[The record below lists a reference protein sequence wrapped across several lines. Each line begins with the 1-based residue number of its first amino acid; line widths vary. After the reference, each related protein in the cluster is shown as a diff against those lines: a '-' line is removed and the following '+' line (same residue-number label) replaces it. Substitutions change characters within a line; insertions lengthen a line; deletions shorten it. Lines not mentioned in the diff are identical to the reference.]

1 MKKILSVLLA
11 MALLLAVAPAA
22 FAAEDLSALSALPV
36 RWLDYASVHWWDYES
51 NLLLYEQ
58 EGRQGFLLPDGTALT
73 EAVFDGVGWQI
84 VDGGI
89 PVQQGGK
96 WGKIDA
102 RTGALTVDFLYGTAQ
117 ETLAP
122 VNAEIVGAEGGP
134 YAVAALDGTPLSEY
148 KYWDHSAFSYGL
160 AAVFTAD
167 GWGYVD
173 ATGAEVIPCR
183 YYCGGVE
190 DFAADG
196 YAWVNGPDGYNIVD
210 RTGRE
215 VFDAPKGKLLPER
228 PWRAGHGLWGFYG
241 DNGLV
246 GFVEADSGR
255 IVVEPQYRIGASPK
269 GMRTGGVFNAAG
281 YAAVLDENMQMTG
294 IDLAGRRVDVALAA
308 TDGAL
313 LASHSGGL
321 HSFMDGGKFGYMDES
336 ESVVVPAVFDFVS
349 DFWDGAALVQSG
361 EVWGILS
368 DPRAAAEPAETDA
381 LSGLDIAWVDTENRL
396 IPLGADNLVAEYREL
411 YRYGMMGSGSSGV
424 DGLRNADGALILP
437 VIYENALMPGARFI
451 VAVSGNADDGSWRA
465 TDYLGR
471 VFTAEDMKTPWAP
484 PELDC
489 SRAPGPDGQL
499 ESGKYCYADP
509 WTGEIV
515 LPAIYDAA
523 APFSDGRG
531 VVRIGDDRFVID
543 REGSR
548 VIDLNGWASTDNAFH
563 GGLLRVQDAASGKYG
578 YIDTAGELII
588 DTVWDDAAA
597 FTEGAD
603 TAVVGVRADGENGTS
618 ALRYGIIDATGALLV
633 PCVLEDTDGFVGG
646 DGVAVLRYQ
655 GRQGILKDPRRK
667 LACSDWAKDELAAA
681 DAAGY
686 VTPDCAEYQTF
697 TITRAQFAHLAV
709 NFYEKVTGETISPAP
724 ADSFSDTQDECVRK
738 AYSAGIVNGM
748 GDGIFAPGM
757 LLTREQLATMLW
769 RAMVKAGKAAPE
781 GADLSSFRDAS
792 AVSGWAQDALAALTA
807 MGVMQGTGEH
817 MLSPRGTCTVEQ
829 AVALVWRARTSVG

>member
-1 MKKILSVLLA
+1 MKKILS
-11 MALLLAVAPAA
+11 LLLALVLLLALAPAA
-22 FAAEDLSALSALPV
+22 FAAEDAAALPV
-36 RWLDYASVHWWDYES
+36 RWLDYESVYWWDYAEG
-51 NLLLYEQ
+51 LLLYEQ
-58 EGRQGFLLPDGTALT
+58 GGRQGFLRADGTPLT
-73 EAVFDGVGWQI
+73 DAVFDSAGWQI
-84 VDGGI
+84 ADGGI
-89 PVQQGGK
+89 PVERDGK
-96 WGKIDA
+96 WGKLDA
-102 RTGALTVDFLYGTAQ
+102 DSGALVVDFLYSMPQ
-117 ETLAP
+117 ETLDP
-122 VNAEIVGAEGGP
+122 VNAQIVGAEGGP
-134 YAVAALDGTPLSEY
+134 YAVATLDGTPLSEY
-148 KYWDHSAFSYGL
+148 KYWDYSPFSYGL

-173 ATGAEVIPCR
+173 ANGAEVIPCR
-183 YYCGGVE
+183 YISGGVE
-190 DFAADG
+190 DFTADG
-196 YAWVNGPDGYNIVD
+196 YAWVNGPEGYNIID

-215 VFDAPKGKLLPER
+215 VFDAPKGKILPER

-241 DNGLV
+241 ENGLV
-246 GFVEADSGR
+246 GFVEADTGT
-255 IVVEPQYRIGASPK
+255 VVIAPQYRLGASPK
-269 GMRTGGVFNAAG
+269 GMQVGGVFNEAG
-281 YAAVLDENMQMTG
+281 YASVLDADGQEIA
-294 IDLAGRRVDVALAA
+294 IDLTGQRADIALAA
-308 TDGAL
+308 PDGEIMA
-313 LASHSGGL
+313 AHSGGL
-321 HSFMDGGKFGYMDES
+321 HPFMENGKFGYMDES
-336 ESVVVPAVFDFVS
+336 EAVAVPAVFDYAS
-349 DFWDGAALVQSG
+349 DFWDGCALVSKDG
-361 EVWGILS
+361 VYGILS
-368 DPRAAAEPAETDA
+368 DPRSAAEPAETDA

-411 YRYGMMGSGSSGV
+411 YRYGMMGSGSFGV

-489 SRAPGPDGQL
+489 SRAPGQDGQL

-531 VVRIGDDRFVID
+531 VVRIGDDRFVIA

-597 FTEGAD
+597 FADDGD
-603 TAVVGVRADGENGTS
+603 TAVVGLNADGENGAS
-618 ALRYGIIDATGALLV
+618 AMRYGIIDATGALLV

-681 DAAGY
+681 AAAGY

-724 ADSFSDTQDECVRK
+724 ADSFSDTQDEGVRK
-738 AYSAGIVNGM
+738 ACAAGIVNGM
-748 GDGIFAPGM
+748 GDGTFAPGM